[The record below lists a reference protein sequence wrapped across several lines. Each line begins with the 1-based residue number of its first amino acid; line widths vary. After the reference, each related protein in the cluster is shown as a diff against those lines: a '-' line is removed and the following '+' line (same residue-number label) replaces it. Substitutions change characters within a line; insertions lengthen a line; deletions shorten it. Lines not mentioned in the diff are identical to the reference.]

1 MAADAVVVGDLRQYH
16 MVMRGGLIVKIG
28 YNGTDFAENKFSVV
42 MEQYYFDWI
51 SNIRK
56 SAIVKGPTFADVK
69 TELADPES

>member
-1 MAADAVVVGDLRQYH
+1 MLKFKSLLAGILLAAVSLTSFAGPF
-16 MVMRGGLIVKIG
+16 
-28 YNGTDFAENKFSVV
+28 TDFAENKFSVV

-69 TELADPES
+69 AELADPES